1 MLTAKTEETG
11 MYYYV
16 HYGVTFGNALAI
28 AMSWTTNKSVIW
40 AVIDGF
46 LSWFYVIYYVLAHVT

>member
-1 MLTAKTEETG
+1 

-16 HYGVTFGNALAI
+16 HYGVNFGNALAI
-28 AMSWTTNKSVIW
+28 AMSWTTNKSVIC

-46 LSWFYVIYYVLAHVT
+46 LSWLYVVYYVLAHVT

>member
-1 MLTAKTEETG
+1 

-28 AMSWTTNKSVIW
+28 AMSWTTDKSVIW

-46 LSWFYVIYYVLAHVT
+46 LSWIYVIYYVLTHVT